1 MKKAMKILGGLFAG
15 VLMFIVVFSIIH
27 VLGGY
32 KFKDI
37 LYAFGW
43 LCGIGGCLFIAAM
56 IAIALFGNDEDYY
69 G

>member
-1 MKKAMKILGGLFAG
+1 MKIAMKILGGLIAG
-15 VLMFIVVFSIIH
+15 VLIFIVVFNIIH

-37 LYAFGW
+37 FDAFGW
-43 LCGIGGCLFIAAM
+43 VCGVGGCLFIAAM
-56 IAIALFGNDEDYY
+56 ISIALFGSDDDYY